1 MVGVRAGEVL
11 DGMPRRREAEA
22 RRRREWIGPAR
33 SRSHGAGVVLVGV
46 VRVEEER
53 ADATEARCG
62 EWDGMEAQAPLATAA
77 ATHPTAS
84 RLNAPPASPT
94 SPDVEGRAK
103 LDVEAQAPSSPPPV
117 QRAERCIELGEEV

>member
-46 VRVEEER
+46 VRVEKER
-53 ADATEARCG
+53 ADAAEARCG
-62 EWDGMEAQAPLATAA
+62 EWDSMKAQDPLATAA

-84 RLNAPPASPT
+84 RLNVPPASPT

-103 LDVEAQAPSSPPPV
+103 LDVEAQVPSSPPPV
-117 QRAERCIELGEEV
+117 QRAERCIKLGVEA

>member
-1 MVGVRAGEVL
+1 
-11 DGMPRRREAEA
+11 MPRRREPEA

-33 SRSHGAGVVLVGV
+33 SRSHGAGVVLIGV

-53 ADATEARCG
+53 VDVAEARCG
-62 EWDGMEAQAPLATAA
+62 EWDGMEAQGPLATAA
-77 ATHPTAS
+77 VTQPTAS

-117 QRAERCIELGEEV
+117 QRAERCIELGV

>member
-1 MVGVRAGEVL
+1 MGVRSGEVL

-22 RRRREWIGPAR
+22 RRHREWIGPAR
-33 SRSHGAGVVLVGV
+33 SRSHGAGIVLVGV

-53 ADATEARCG
+53 ADAAEARCG

-84 RLNAPPASPT
+84 RLNAPLVSPT

-117 QRAERCIELGEEV
+117 QRAERCIELGVEA